1 MNMTPQ
7 QTVIIEDDDLRDIA
21 ALRGARM
28 FGVAATSRL
37 GRAEEDR
44 EQAQQ
49 PPLHLVPPGFAKR
62 KQTLGALTLKE
73 TYVHLPHPESVWLA
87 SLFTAREVP
96 SQGHG
101 TAP

>member
-44 EQAQQ
+44 EQAQH
-49 PPLHLVPPGFAKR
+49 PPWHLVPPGLAKR
-62 KQTLGALTLKE
+62 KQRWGL
-73 TYVHLPHPESVWLA
+73 
-87 SLFTAREVP
+87 SL
-96 SQGHG
+96 
-101 TAP
+101 